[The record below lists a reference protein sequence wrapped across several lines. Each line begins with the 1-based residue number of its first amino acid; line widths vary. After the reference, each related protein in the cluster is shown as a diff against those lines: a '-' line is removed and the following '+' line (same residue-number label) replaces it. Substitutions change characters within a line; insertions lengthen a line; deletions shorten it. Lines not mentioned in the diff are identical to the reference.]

1 MQWALSL
8 TKSSRSLRSTPTLLR
23 RKNNWSDSLKTFT
36 TMFTAT
42 FISTPSVISIIFFFL
57 ILSNFGHKHSVNVS
71 EEIMILCY
79 CIVLYCSSS
88 LWSLLTL
95 SSFRGKL
102 TLSFYFYILF
112 LKNIF
117 FELFSYLQWLLQL
130 FYVVNDQI
138 CFSYYRL
145 RDLKQLG
152 KFPREKKREAIGVN
166 GGI

>member
-1 MQWALSL
+1 MTTKINRQKQKPKNRAVACSRSRYWELVGLLTLMQWALSL

-102 TLSFYFYILF
+102 TLSSYFYILF
-112 LKNIF
+112 LKKYF
-117 FELFSYLQWLLQL
+117 FWIIQL
-130 FYVVNDQI
+130 FAVAFTI
-138 CFSYYRL
+138 ILCS
-145 RDLKQLG
+145 
-152 KFPREKKREAIGVN
+152 
-166 GGI
+166 